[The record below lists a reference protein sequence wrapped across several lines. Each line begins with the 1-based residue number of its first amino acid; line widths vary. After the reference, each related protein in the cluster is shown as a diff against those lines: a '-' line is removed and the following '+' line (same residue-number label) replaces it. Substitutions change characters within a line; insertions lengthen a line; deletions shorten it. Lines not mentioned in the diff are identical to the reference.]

1 MDSRHRF
8 LETMRYGA
16 PDRVP
21 YFEEGIREEV
31 VESWRG
37 QGLPAG
43 MDPADLFPADRREEI
58 QADMEP
64 RPKLSDW
71 PESTD
76 ELDTFRLRLDPEDPK
91 RLPDDWEA
99 KVEGWRT
106 RDHPLLLRVHRGF
119 FLTLGVYGWDRF
131 ADVML
136 RTVDDPPLVSGF
148 MRIQGEFAARL
159 AERVLEE
166 TTVDAAVFSEPIGG
180 NTGPLI
186 SPAMYESYALE
197 SYEPLLDV
205 LKRFGVA
212 IVVFRTY
219 ANARILLPRL
229 LDRGFNTLWACEAT
243 VAEMDYRAI
252 RREFGR
258 DLRLIGGIDLDALR
272 RGKEAVR
279 REVEEKVP
287 PLLEQ
292 GGYVPLADGRVRED
306 VPFAA
311 YAYYRELLDRV
322 IRDA

>member
-1 MDSRHRF
+1 MDSRERF

-21 YFEEGIREEV
+21 YFEEGIREDVIEA
-31 VESWRG
+31 WRE

-43 MDPADLFPADRREEI
+43 TDPAHLFPADRREEI
-58 QADMEP
+58 QTDLEP
-64 RPKLSDW
+64 RPKLSAW

-76 ELDTFRLRLDPEDPK
+76 GLDAFRLRLDPEDPK
-91 RLPDDWEA
+91 RLPDGWKARVEA
-99 KVEGWRT
+99 WKR
-106 RDHPLLLRVHRGF
+106 RDYPLLLRVHRGF

-136 RTVDDPPLVSGF
+136 RTVDNPPLVSGF
-148 MRIQGEFAARL
+148 MRIQGEFAALL

-166 TTVDAAVFSEPIGG
+166 TSVDAAVFSEPIGG

-186 SPAMYESYALE
+186 SPAMYEEYALE
-197 SYEPLLDV
+197 SYEPLLEV
-205 LKRFGVA
+205 LRRFGVE

-219 ANARILLPRL
+219 ANARILLPSVL
-229 LDRGFNTLWACEAT
+229 ERGFNTLWACEVT

-306 VPFAA
+306 VPFST
-311 YAYYRELLDRV
+311 YAYYRDLLDRV
-322 IRDA
+322 IRAA